1 MSIKMTPIISP
12 MSLDDRSAV
21 IDIFNYY
28 VEHSFAAY
36 PEKSVPYDFYETLLK
51 MCQGFPNGVLR
62 REAGE
67 VAGFG
72 MLRPYSPMATF
83 STTAEATYFIKESY
97 TGQGLGALLLDYL
110 TDGGK
115 KMGLK
120 SILAS
125 VSSLNEASMK
135 FHLRHGFVEC
145 GRFRNIGRKQGQS
158 FDVVYYQKML

>member
-1 MSIKMTPIISP
+1 
-12 MSLDDRSAV
+12 MSLDDRIAV
-21 IDIFNYY
+21 IDIFNFY

-36 PEKSVPYDFYETLLK
+36 PEKAVPYEFCDTLLK
-51 MCQGFPNGVLR
+51 MCQGLPNCVLR
-62 REAGE
+62 VGSGE

-72 MLRPYSPMATF
+72 MLRPYSPMPTF
-83 STTAEATYFIKESY
+83 SMTAEATYFIRQEY
-97 TGQGLGALLLDYL
+97 TGKGLGAVLLDYL

-115 KMGLK
+115 KMGLA

-135 FHLRHGFVEC
+135 FHLRHGFAEC
-145 GRFRNIGRKQGQS
+145 GRFRNIGRKQEQA

>member
-1 MSIKMTPIISP
+1 MSINVTPIITP
-12 MSLDDRSAV
+12 MSFDDGQAV

-36 PEKSVPYDFYETLLK
+36 PETVVPYEFYETFLK
-51 MCQGFPNGVLR
+51 MSQGFPNGVLR
-62 REAGE
+62 RQSGE

-83 STTAEATYFIKESY
+83 SGTAEATYFIKHEH
-97 TGQGLGALLLDYL
+97 TGQGLGTLLLGYL

-125 VSSLNEASMK
+125 VSSLNDASMK

-145 GRFRNIGRKQGQS
+145 GRLRSIGRKHGQV

>member
-1 MSIKMTPIISP
+1 

-28 VEHSFAAY
+28 VEHLFAAY
-36 PEKSVPYDFYETLLK
+36 PEKAVPYEFYETRLK
-51 MCQGFPNGVLR
+51 LCQGFPNGVLR
-62 REAGE
+62 RESSE

-72 MLRPYSPMATF
+72 MLRPYSPIPTF
-83 STTAEATYFIKESY
+83 SRTAEMTYFIRQEH
-97 TGQGLGALLLDYL
+97 TGQELGTVILDYL

-115 KMGLK
+115 KMGLD

-125 VSSLNEASMK
+125 VSSLNEDGMK

-145 GRFRNIGRKQGQS
+145 GRFRNIGRKQGKV